1 MGRDSKERK
10 GLRERH
16 DLRKRHDLREEIRLS
31 KRKGTWAM
39 ILLSAAV
46 LMLGLSA
53 CSPDAGRAVG
63 TDAEGTDRP
72 GHGSDGNGKKGLG
85 GSDEEGID
93 EKGKE
98 VSGSYNTEWSYDL
111 SGESA
116 DLDRESADPDGEAPR
131 QLKEE
136 ELRYF
141 EQYLNQADNYGFL
154 LSEYKTPEYLD
165 LNEVF
170 YSGASLEQSA
180 MTGEERDAFLNAVGQ
195 TEIMT
200 DMVRLD
206 KKQIDAF
213 LLDKT
218 GFTLGQ
224 MKTGLGWVYLPQ
236 YDRYYTQHGDTN
248 IRSFFCP
255 KGEAD
260 GNLYR
265 IWCLSDGYTQFSQEC
280 MVTLKK
286 ESSGYQFL
294 SNEIIWDYY
303 GYHKADASA
312 PTTEALHYNVSAYK
326 RQLKEGA
333 AGGYPAGGY
342 PVDYGLPVFDSDTRY
357 YTREEMRQISWT
369 PELAAVFR
377 NEIYARYGYIFKNDI
392 WNDFFSTYIW
402 YSGIYPA
409 DKFDAGVFNEY
420 EKANLKLAVEMEQ

>member
-10 GLRERH
+10 G
-16 DLRKRHDLREEIRLS
+16 LRKRHDLREEIRLS
-31 KRKGTWAM
+31 KRKGPWAM

-93 EKGKE
+93 EKVKE
-98 VSGSYNTEWSYDL
+98 VSESYNTEWSYDL

-116 DLDRESADPDGEAPR
+116 DPGGEAPR

-154 LSEYKTPEYLD
+154 LSEYKTPEYLN

-170 YSGASLEQSA
+170 YSGAGLEQSA

-218 GFTLGQ
+218 GLTLDQ

-333 AGGYPAGGY
+333 AGGYP
-342 PVDYGLPVFDSDTRY
+342 VDYGLPVFDSDTRY

-369 PELAAVFR
+369 PELTAVFR
-377 NEIYARYGYIFKNDI
+377 NEIYARHGYIFKNDI

-402 YSGIYPA
+402 YSGIYSA

-420 EKANLKLAVEMEQ
+420 EKENLKLAVEMEQ

>member
-10 GLRERH
+10 G
-16 DLRKRHDLREEIRLS
+16 LRKRHDLREEIRLS
-31 KRKGTWAM
+31 KRKGPWAM

-93 EKGKE
+93 EKVKE
-98 VSGSYNTEWSYDL
+98 VSESYNTEWSYDL

-116 DLDRESADPDGEAPR
+116 DPGGEAPR

-154 LSEYKTPEYLD
+154 LSEYKTPEYLN

-170 YSGASLEQSA
+170 YSGAGLEQSA

-218 GFTLGQ
+218 GLTLDQ

-236 YDRYYTQHGDTN
+236 YDRYYTQHGETN

-326 RQLKEGA
+326 RQLKEGG

-369 PELAAVFR
+369 PELTAVFR
-377 NEIYARYGYIFKNDI
+377 NEIYARHGYIFKNDI

-420 EKANLKLAVEMEQ
+420 EKENLKLAVEMEQ

>member
-10 GLRERH
+10 G
-16 DLRKRHDLREEIRLS
+16 LRKRHDLREEIRLS
-31 KRKGTWAM
+31 KRKGPWAM

-93 EKGKE
+93 EKVKE
-98 VSGSYNTEWSYDL
+98 VSESYNTEWSYDL

-116 DLDRESADPDGEAPR
+116 DPGGEAPR

-154 LSEYKTPEYLD
+154 LSEYKTPEYLN

-170 YSGASLEQSA
+170 YSGAGLEQSA

-195 TEIMT
+195 TDIMT

-218 GFTLGQ
+218 GLTLDQ

-369 PELAAVFR
+369 PELTAVFR
-377 NEIYARYGYIFKNDI
+377 NEIYARHGYIFKNDI

-402 YSGIYPA
+402 YSGIYSA

-420 EKANLKLAVEMEQ
+420 EKENLKLAVEMEQ

>member
-10 GLRERH
+10 G
-16 DLRKRHDLREEIRLS
+16 LRKRHDLREEIRLS
-31 KRKGTWAM
+31 KRNGPWAM

-93 EKGKE
+93 EKVKE

-116 DLDRESADPDGEAPR
+116 DPGGEAPR

-170 YSGASLEQSA
+170 YSGAGLEQYA

-218 GFTLGQ
+218 GLTLDQ

-369 PELAAVFR
+369 PELTAVFR
-377 NEIYARYGYIFKNDI
+377 NEIYARHGYIFKNDI

-402 YSGIYPA
+402 YSGIYSA

-420 EKANLKLAVEMEQ
+420 EKENLKLAVEMEQ

>member
-10 GLRERH
+10 G
-16 DLRKRHDLREEIRLS
+16 LRKRHDLREEIRLS
-31 KRKGTWAM
+31 KRKGPWAM

-93 EKGKE
+93 EKVKE
-98 VSGSYNTEWSYDL
+98 VSESYNTEWSYDL

-116 DLDRESADPDGEAPR
+116 DPGGEAPR

-170 YSGASLEQSA
+170 YSGAGLEQSA

-218 GFTLGQ
+218 GLTLDQ

-369 PELAAVFR
+369 PELTAVFR
-377 NEIYARYGYIFKNDI
+377 NEIYARHGYIFKNDI

-420 EKANLKLAVEMEQ
+420 EKANLKLAVELEQ

>member
-10 GLRERH
+10 G
-16 DLRKRHDLREEIRLS
+16 LRKRHDLREEIRLS
-31 KRKGTWAM
+31 KRKGPWAM

-93 EKGKE
+93 EKVKE

-116 DLDRESADPDGEAPR
+116 DPGGEAPR

-154 LSEYKTPEYLD
+154 LSEYKTPEYLN

-170 YSGASLEQSA
+170 YSGAGLEQSA

-218 GFTLGQ
+218 GLILDQ

-369 PELAAVFR
+369 PELTAVFR
-377 NEIYARYGYIFKNDI
+377 NEIYARHGYIFKNDI

-402 YSGIYPA
+402 YSGIYSA

-420 EKANLKLAVEMEQ
+420 EKENLKLAVEMEQ

>member
-10 GLRERH
+10 G
-16 DLRKRHDLREEIRLS
+16 LRKRHDLREEIRLS
-31 KRKGTWAM
+31 KRKGPWAM

-93 EKGKE
+93 EKVKE
-98 VSGSYNTEWSYDL
+98 VSESYNTEWSYDL

-116 DLDRESADPDGEAPR
+116 DPGGEAPR

-154 LSEYKTPEYLD
+154 LSEYKTPEYLN

-170 YSGASLEQSA
+170 YSGAGLEQSA

-218 GFTLGQ
+218 GLTLDQ

-369 PELAAVFR
+369 PELTAVFR
-377 NEIYARYGYIFKNDI
+377 NEIYARHGYIFKNDI

-402 YSGIYPA
+402 YSGIYSA

>member
-10 GLRERH
+10 G
-16 DLRKRHDLREEIRLS
+16 LRKRHDLREEIRLS
-31 KRKGTWAM
+31 KRKGPWAM
-39 ILLSAAV
+39 ILLSAVV

-93 EKGKE
+93 EKVKE

-116 DLDRESADPDGEAPR
+116 DPGGEAPR

-170 YSGASLEQSA
+170 YSGAGLEQSA

-218 GFTLGQ
+218 GLTLDQ

-369 PELAAVFR
+369 PELTAVFR
-377 NEIYARYGYIFKNDI
+377 NEIYARHGYIFKNDI

-402 YSGIYPA
+402 YSGIYSA

-420 EKANLKLAVEMEQ
+420 EKENLKLAVEMEQ

>member
-10 GLRERH
+10 G
-16 DLRKRHDLREEIRLS
+16 LRKRHDLREEIRLS
-31 KRKGTWAM
+31 KRKGPWAM

-93 EKGKE
+93 EKVKE

-116 DLDRESADPDGEAPR
+116 DPGGEAPR

-170 YSGASLEQSA
+170 YSGAGLEQSA

-218 GFTLGQ
+218 GLTLDQ
-224 MKTGLGWVYLPQ
+224 MKAGLGWVYLPQ

-369 PELAAVFR
+369 PELTAVFR
-377 NEIYARYGYIFKNDI
+377 NEIYARHGYIFKNDI

-420 EKANLKLAVEMEQ
+420 EKENLKLAVEMEQ

>member
-10 GLRERH
+10 G
-16 DLRKRHDLREEIRLS
+16 LRKRHDLREEIRLS
-31 KRKGTWAM
+31 KRKGPWAM

-93 EKGKE
+93 EKVKE

-116 DLDRESADPDGEAPR
+116 DPGGEAPR

-170 YSGASLEQSA
+170 YSGAGLEQSA

-218 GFTLGQ
+218 GLTLDQ

-342 PVDYGLPVFDSDTRY
+342 PVDYGLPVFDSDSRY

-369 PELAAVFR
+369 PELTAVFR
-377 NEIYARYGYIFKNDI
+377 NEIYARHGYIFKNDI

-420 EKANLKLAVEMEQ
+420 EKENLKLAVEMEQ

>member
-10 GLRERH
+10 G
-16 DLRKRHDLREEIRLS
+16 LRKRHDLREEIRLS
-31 KRKGTWAM
+31 KRKGPWAM

-72 GHGSDGNGKKGLG
+72 GHGSDGTGKKGLG

-93 EKGKE
+93 EKVKE

-116 DLDRESADPDGEAPR
+116 DPGGEAPR

-170 YSGASLEQSA
+170 YSGAGLEQYA

-218 GFTLGQ
+218 GLTLDQ

-369 PELAAVFR
+369 PELTAVFR
-377 NEIYARYGYIFKNDI
+377 NEIYARHGYIFKNDI

-402 YSGIYPA
+402 YSGIYSA

-420 EKANLKLAVEMEQ
+420 EKENLKLAVEMEQ

>member
-1 MGRDSKERK
+1 MMGRDSKERK
-10 GLRERH
+10 G
-16 DLRKRHDLREEIRLS
+16 LRKRHDLREEIRLS
-31 KRKGTWAM
+31 KRKGPWAM

-93 EKGKE
+93 EKVKE
-98 VSGSYNTEWSYDL
+98 VSESYNTEWSYDL

-116 DLDRESADPDGEAPR
+116 DPGGEAPR

-170 YSGASLEQSA
+170 YSGAGLEQSA

-218 GFTLGQ
+218 GLTLDQ

-369 PELAAVFR
+369 PELTAVFR
-377 NEIYARYGYIFKNDI
+377 NEIYARHGYIFKNDI

-402 YSGIYPA
+402 YSGIYSA

-420 EKANLKLAVEMEQ
+420 EKENLKLAVEMEQ

>member
-10 GLRERH
+10 G
-16 DLRKRHDLREEIRLS
+16 LRKRHDLREEIRLS
-31 KRKGTWAM
+31 KRKGPWAM

-93 EKGKE
+93 EKVKE

-116 DLDRESADPDGEAPR
+116 DPGGEAPR

-170 YSGASLEQSA
+170 YSGAGLEQSA

-218 GFTLGQ
+218 GLTLDQ

-312 PTTEALHYNVSAYK
+312 PTTEALHYNVSVYK

-369 PELAAVFR
+369 PELTAVFR
-377 NEIYARYGYIFKNDI
+377 NEIYARHGYIFKNDI

-420 EKANLKLAVEMEQ
+420 EKENLKLAVEMEQ

>member
-1 MGRDSKERK
+1 
-10 GLRERH
+10 
-16 DLRKRHDLREEIRLS
+16 
-31 KRKGTWAM
+31 M

-93 EKGKE
+93 EKVKE

-116 DLDRESADPDGEAPR
+116 DPGGEAPR

-170 YSGASLEQSA
+170 YSGAGLEQSA

-218 GFTLGQ
+218 GLTLDQ

-236 YDRYYTQHGDTN
+236 YDRYYT
-248 IRSFFCP
+248 
-255 KGEAD
+255 
-260 GNLYR
+260 
-265 IWCLSDGYTQFSQEC
+265 
-280 MVTLKK
+280 
-286 ESSGYQFL
+286 
-294 SNEIIWDYY
+294 
-303 GYHKADASA
+303 
-312 PTTEALHYNVSAYK
+312 
-326 RQLKEGA
+326 
-333 AGGYPAGGY
+333 
-342 PVDYGLPVFDSDTRY
+342 
-357 YTREEMRQISWT
+357 
-369 PELAAVFR
+369 
-377 NEIYARYGYIFKNDI
+377 
-392 WNDFFSTYIW
+392 
-402 YSGIYPA
+402 
-409 DKFDAGVFNEY
+409 
-420 EKANLKLAVEMEQ
+420 

>member
-10 GLRERH
+10 G
-16 DLRKRHDLREEIRLS
+16 LRKRHDLREEIRLS
-31 KRKGTWAM
+31 KRKGPWAM

-93 EKGKE
+93 EKVKE

-116 DLDRESADPDGEAPR
+116 DPGGEAPR

-170 YSGASLEQSA
+170 YSGAGLEQSA

-218 GFTLGQ
+218 GLTLDQ

-312 PTTEALHYNVSAYK
+312 PTTEALHYNVSVYK

-369 PELAAVFR
+369 PELTAVFR
-377 NEIYARYGYIFKNDI
+377 NEIYARHGYIFKNDI

-402 YSGIYPA
+402 YSGIYSA

-420 EKANLKLAVEMEQ
+420 EMENLKLAVEMEQ

>member
-10 GLRERH
+10 G
-16 DLRKRHDLREEIRLS
+16 LRKRHDLREEIRLS
-31 KRKGTWAM
+31 KRKGPWAM

-93 EKGKE
+93 EKVKE
-98 VSGSYNTEWSYDL
+98 VSESYNTEWSYDL

-116 DLDRESADPDGEAPR
+116 DPGGEAPR

-154 LSEYKTPEYLD
+154 LSEYKTPEYLN

-170 YSGASLEQSA
+170 YSGAGLEQSA

-218 GFTLGQ
+218 GLTLDQ

-265 IWCLSDGYTQFSQEC
+265 VWCLSDGYTQFSQEC

-326 RQLKEGA
+326 RQLKEGG

-369 PELAAVFR
+369 PELTAVFR
-377 NEIYARYGYIFKNDI
+377 NEIYARHGYIFKNDI

-420 EKANLKLAVEMEQ
+420 EKENLKLAVEMEQ

>member
-10 GLRERH
+10 G
-16 DLRKRHDLREEIRLS
+16 LRKRHDLREEIRLS
-31 KRKGTWAM
+31 KRKGPWAM

-93 EKGKE
+93 EKVKE
-98 VSGSYNTEWSYDL
+98 VSESYNTEWSYDL

-116 DLDRESADPDGEAPR
+116 DPGGEAPR

-154 LSEYKTPEYLD
+154 LSEYKTPEYLN

-170 YSGASLEQSA
+170 YSGAGLEQSA
-180 MTGEERDAFLNAVGQ
+180 MTAEERDAFLNAVGQ

-218 GFTLGQ
+218 GLTLDQ

-369 PELAAVFR
+369 PELTAVFR
-377 NEIYARYGYIFKNDI
+377 NEIYARHGYIFKNDI

-402 YSGIYPA
+402 YSGIYSA

-420 EKANLKLAVEMEQ
+420 EKENLKLAVEMEQ

>member
-10 GLRERH
+10 G
-16 DLRKRHDLREEIRLS
+16 LRKRHDLREEIRLS
-31 KRKGTWAM
+31 KRKGPWAM

-93 EKGKE
+93 EKVKE

-116 DLDRESADPDGEAPR
+116 DPGGEAPR

-170 YSGASLEQSA
+170 YSGAGLEQSA

-218 GFTLGQ
+218 GLTLDQ

-312 PTTEALHYNVSAYK
+312 PTTEALHYNVSVYK

-342 PVDYGLPVFDSDTRY
+342 PVDYGLPVFDSDARY

-369 PELAAVFR
+369 PELTAVFR
-377 NEIYARYGYIFKNDI
+377 NEIYARHGYIFKNDI

-402 YSGIYPA
+402 YSGIYSA

-420 EKANLKLAVEMEQ
+420 EKENLKLAVEMDQ

>member
-1 MGRDSKERK
+1 M
-10 GLRERH
+10 
-16 DLRKRHDLREEIRLS
+16 
-31 KRKGTWAM
+31 
-39 ILLSAAV
+39 
-46 LMLGLSA
+46 
-53 CSPDAGRAVG
+53 
-63 TDAEGTDRP
+63 
-72 GHGSDGNGKKGLG
+72 G

-93 EKGKE
+93 EKVKE

-111 SGESA
+111 SE
-116 DLDRESADPDGEAPR
+116 ESADPGGEAPR

-170 YSGASLEQSA
+170 YSGAGLEQSA

-218 GFTLGQ
+218 GLTLDQ

-312 PTTEALHYNVSAYK
+312 PTTEALHYNVSVYK

-369 PELAAVFR
+369 PELTAVFR
-377 NEIYARYGYIFKNDI
+377 NEIYARHGYIFKNDI

-402 YSGIYPA
+402 YSGIYSA

-420 EKANLKLAVEMEQ
+420 EKENLKLAVEMEQ

>member
-10 GLRERH
+10 G
-16 DLRKRHDLREEIRLS
+16 LRKRHDLREEIRLS
-31 KRKGTWAM
+31 KRKGPWAM

-93 EKGKE
+93 EKVKE

-116 DLDRESADPDGEAPR
+116 DPGGEAPR

-170 YSGASLEQSA
+170 YSGAGLEQSA

-218 GFTLGQ
+218 GLTLDQ

-369 PELAAVFR
+369 PELTAVFR
-377 NEIYARYGYIFKNDI
+377 NEIYARHGYIFKNDI

-402 YSGIYPA
+402 YSGIYSA

-420 EKANLKLAVEMEQ
+420 EKENLKLAVEMEQ

>member
-10 GLRERH
+10 G
-16 DLRKRHDLREEIRLS
+16 LRKRHDLREEIRLS
-31 KRKGTWAM
+31 KRKGPWAM

-93 EKGKE
+93 EKVKE
-98 VSGSYNTEWSYDL
+98 VSESYNTEWSYDL

-116 DLDRESADPDGEAPR
+116 DPGGEAPR

-154 LSEYKTPEYLD
+154 LSEYKTPEYLN

-170 YSGASLEQSA
+170 YSGAGLEQYA

-218 GFTLGQ
+218 GLTLDQ

-369 PELAAVFR
+369 PELTAVFR
-377 NEIYARYGYIFKNDI
+377 NEIYARHGYIFKNDI

-402 YSGIYPA
+402 YSGIYSA

-420 EKANLKLAVEMEQ
+420 EKENLKLAVEMEQ

>member
-10 GLRERH
+10 G
-16 DLRKRHDLREEIRLS
+16 LRKRHDLREEIRLS
-31 KRKGTWAM
+31 KRKGPWAM

-53 CSPDAGRAVG
+53 CSPDAGRTVG

-93 EKGKE
+93 EKVKE
-98 VSGSYNTEWSYDL
+98 VSESYNTEWSYDL

-116 DLDRESADPDGEAPR
+116 DPGGEAPR

-170 YSGASLEQSA
+170 YSGAGLEQSA

-218 GFTLGQ
+218 GLTLDQ

-369 PELAAVFR
+369 PELTAVFR
-377 NEIYARYGYIFKNDI
+377 NEIYARHGYIFKNDI

-402 YSGIYPA
+402 YSGIYSA

-420 EKANLKLAVEMEQ
+420 EKENLKLAVEMEQ

>member
-10 GLRERH
+10 G
-16 DLRKRHDLREEIRLS
+16 LRKRHDLREEIRLS
-31 KRKGTWAM
+31 KRKGPWAM

-93 EKGKE
+93 EKVKE

-116 DLDRESADPDGEAPR
+116 DPGGEAPR

-170 YSGASLEQSA
+170 YSGAGLEQSA

-218 GFTLGQ
+218 GLTLDQ

-312 PTTEALHYNVSAYK
+312 PTTEALHYNVSVYK

-369 PELAAVFR
+369 PVLTAVFR
-377 NEIYARYGYIFKNDI
+377 NEIYARHGYIFKNDI

-420 EKANLKLAVEMEQ
+420 EKENLKLAVEMEQ

>member
-10 GLRERH
+10 G
-16 DLRKRHDLREEIRLS
+16 LRKRHDLREEIRLS
-31 KRKGTWAM
+31 KRKGPWAM

-93 EKGKE
+93 EKVKE
-98 VSGSYNTEWSYDL
+98 VSESYNTEWSYDL

-116 DLDRESADPDGEAPR
+116 DPGGEAPR

-170 YSGASLEQSA
+170 YSGAGLEQSA

-218 GFTLGQ
+218 GLTLDQ

-333 AGGYPAGGY
+333 AGGYPAVGY

-369 PELAAVFR
+369 PELTAVFR
-377 NEIYARYGYIFKNDI
+377 NEIYARHGYIFKNDI

-402 YSGIYPA
+402 YSGIYSA

-420 EKANLKLAVEMEQ
+420 EKENLKLAVEMEQ

>member
-1 MGRDSKERK
+1 MMGRDSKERK
-10 GLRERH
+10 G
-16 DLRKRHDLREEIRLS
+16 LRKRHDLREEIRLS
-31 KRKGTWAM
+31 KRKGPWAM

-93 EKGKE
+93 EKVKE

-116 DLDRESADPDGEAPR
+116 DPGGEAPR

-170 YSGASLEQSA
+170 YSGAGLEQYA

-218 GFTLGQ
+218 GLTLDQ

-369 PELAAVFR
+369 PELTAVFR
-377 NEIYARYGYIFKNDI
+377 NEIYARHGYIFKNDI

-402 YSGIYPA
+402 YSGIYSA

-420 EKANLKLAVEMEQ
+420 EKENLKLAVEMEQ

>member
-10 GLRERH
+10 G
-16 DLRKRHDLREEIRLS
+16 LRKRHDLREEIRLS
-31 KRKGTWAM
+31 KRKGPWAM

-63 TDAEGTDRP
+63 TAAEGTDRP

-93 EKGKE
+93 EKVKE

-116 DLDRESADPDGEAPR
+116 DPGGEAPR

-170 YSGASLEQSA
+170 YSGAGLEQSA

-218 GFTLGQ
+218 GLTLDQ

-369 PELAAVFR
+369 PELTAVFR
-377 NEIYARYGYIFKNDI
+377 NEIYARHGYIFKNDI

-420 EKANLKLAVEMEQ
+420 EKENLKLAVEMEQ

>member
-10 GLRERH
+10 G
-16 DLRKRHDLREEIRLS
+16 LRKRHDLREEIRLS
-31 KRKGTWAM
+31 KRKGPWAM

-93 EKGKE
+93 EKVKE

-116 DLDRESADPDGEAPR
+116 DPGGEAPR

-154 LSEYKTPEYLD
+154 LSEYKTPEYLN

-170 YSGASLEQSA
+170 YSGAGLEQSA

-195 TEIMT
+195 TDIMT

-218 GFTLGQ
+218 GLTLDQ

-369 PELAAVFR
+369 PELTAVFR
-377 NEIYARYGYIFKNDI
+377 NEIYARHGYIFKNDI

-402 YSGIYPA
+402 YSGIYSA

-420 EKANLKLAVEMEQ
+420 EKENLKLAVEMEQ

>member
-10 GLRERH
+10 G
-16 DLRKRHDLREEIRLS
+16 LRKRHDLREEIRLS
-31 KRKGTWAM
+31 KRKGPWAM

-93 EKGKE
+93 EKVKE

-116 DLDRESADPDGEAPR
+116 DPGGEAPR

-170 YSGASLEQSA
+170 YSGAGLEQYA

-218 GFTLGQ
+218 GLTLDQ

-369 PELAAVFR
+369 PELTAVFR
-377 NEIYARYGYIFKNDI
+377 NEIYARHGYIFKNDI

-402 YSGIYPA
+402 YSGIYSA

-420 EKANLKLAVEMEQ
+420 EKENLKLAVEMEQ

>member
-10 GLRERH
+10 G
-16 DLRKRHDLREEIRLS
+16 LRKRHDLREEIRLS
-31 KRKGTWAM
+31 KRKGPWAM

-93 EKGKE
+93 EKVKE
-98 VSGSYNTEWSYDL
+98 VSESYNTEWSYDL

-116 DLDRESADPDGEAPR
+116 DPGGEAPR

-154 LSEYKTPEYLD
+154 LSEYKTPEYLN

-170 YSGASLEQSA
+170 YSGAGLEQSA

-213 LLDKT
+213 LLDKP
-218 GFTLGQ
+218 GLTLDQ

-369 PELAAVFR
+369 PELTAVFR
-377 NEIYARYGYIFKNDI
+377 NEIYARHGYIFKNDI

-402 YSGIYPA
+402 YSGIYSA

-420 EKANLKLAVEMEQ
+420 EKENLKLAVEMEQ

>member
-1 MGRDSKERK
+1 
-10 GLRERH
+10 
-16 DLRKRHDLREEIRLS
+16 
-31 KRKGTWAM
+31 
-39 ILLSAAV
+39 
-46 LMLGLSA
+46 
-53 CSPDAGRAVG
+53 
-63 TDAEGTDRP
+63 
-72 GHGSDGNGKKGLG
+72 
-85 GSDEEGID
+85 
-93 EKGKE
+93 
-98 VSGSYNTEWSYDL
+98 
-111 SGESA
+111 
-116 DLDRESADPDGEAPR
+116 
-131 QLKEE
+131 
-136 ELRYF
+136 
-141 EQYLNQADNYGFL
+141 
-154 LSEYKTPEYLD
+154 
-165 LNEVF
+165 
-170 YSGASLEQSA
+170 
-180 MTGEERDAFLNAVGQ
+180 
-195 TEIMT
+195 MT

-218 GFTLGQ
+218 GLTLDQ

-260 GNLYR
+260 GKLYR

-369 PELAAVFR
+369 PELTAVFR
-377 NEIYARYGYIFKNDI
+377 NEIYARHGYIFKNDI

-402 YSGIYPA
+402 YSGIYSA

-420 EKANLKLAVEMEQ
+420 EKENLKLAVEMEQ

>member
-10 GLRERH
+10 G
-16 DLRKRHDLREEIRLS
+16 LRKRHDLREEIRLS
-31 KRKGTWAM
+31 KRKGPWAM

-93 EKGKE
+93 EKVKE

-116 DLDRESADPDGEAPR
+116 DPGGEAPR

-170 YSGASLEQSA
+170 YSGAGLEQSG

-218 GFTLGQ
+218 GLTLDQ

-312 PTTEALHYNVSAYK
+312 PTTEALHYNVSVYK

-342 PVDYGLPVFDSDTRY
+342 PVDYGLPAFDSDARY

-369 PELAAVFR
+369 PELTAVFR
-377 NEIYARYGYIFKNDI
+377 NEIYARHGYIFKNDI

-402 YSGIYPA
+402 YSGIYSA

-420 EKANLKLAVEMEQ
+420 EKENLKLAVEMEQ

>member
-10 GLRERH
+10 G
-16 DLRKRHDLREEIRLS
+16 LRKRHDLREEIRLS
-31 KRKGTWAM
+31 KRKGPWAM

-93 EKGKE
+93 EKVKE

-116 DLDRESADPDGEAPR
+116 DPGGEAPR

-170 YSGASLEQSA
+170 YSGAGLEQSA

-218 GFTLGQ
+218 GLTLDQ

-357 YTREEMRQISWT
+357 YTREEMRQISWM
-369 PELAAVFR
+369 PELTAVFR
-377 NEIYARYGYIFKNDI
+377 NEIYARHGYIFKNDI

-420 EKANLKLAVEMEQ
+420 EKENLKLAVEMEQ

>member
-10 GLRERH
+10 G
-16 DLRKRHDLREEIRLS
+16 LRKRHDLREEIRLS
-31 KRKGTWAM
+31 KRKGPWDM

-93 EKGKE
+93 EKVKE

-116 DLDRESADPDGEAPR
+116 DPGGEAPR

-170 YSGASLEQSA
+170 YSGAGLEQSA

-218 GFTLGQ
+218 GLTLDQ

-312 PTTEALHYNVSAYK
+312 PTTEALHYNVSVYK

-369 PELAAVFR
+369 PELTAVFR
-377 NEIYARYGYIFKNDI
+377 NEIYARHGYIFKNDI

-402 YSGIYPA
+402 YSGIYSA

-420 EKANLKLAVEMEQ
+420 EKENLKLAVEMDQ

>member
-10 GLRERH
+10 G
-16 DLRKRHDLREEIRLS
+16 LRKRHDLREEIRLS
-31 KRKGTWAM
+31 KRKGPWAM

-85 GSDEEGID
+85 GSDEEGRD
-93 EKGKE
+93 EKVKE
-98 VSGSYNTEWSYDL
+98 VSESYNTEWSYDL

-116 DLDRESADPDGEAPR
+116 DPGGEAPR

-154 LSEYKTPEYLD
+154 LSEYKTPEYLN

-170 YSGASLEQSA
+170 YSGAGLEQSA

-218 GFTLGQ
+218 GLTLDQ

-369 PELAAVFR
+369 PELTAVFR
-377 NEIYARYGYIFKNDI
+377 NEIYARHGYIFKNDI

-402 YSGIYPA
+402 YSGIYSA

-420 EKANLKLAVEMEQ
+420 EKENLKLAVEMEQ

>member
-10 GLRERH
+10 G
-16 DLRKRHDLREEIRLS
+16 LRKRHDLREEIRLS
-31 KRKGTWAM
+31 KRKGPWAM

-93 EKGKE
+93 EKVKE

-116 DLDRESADPDGEAPR
+116 DPGGEAPR

-170 YSGASLEQSA
+170 YSGAGLEQSA

-218 GFTLGQ
+218 GLTLDQ

-312 PTTEALHYNVSAYK
+312 PTTEALHYNVSVYK

-369 PELAAVFR
+369 PELTAVFR
-377 NEIYARYGYIFKNDI
+377 NEIYARHGYIFKNDI

-402 YSGIYPA
+402 YSGIYSA
-409 DKFDAGVFNEY
+409 DKFDAGVFNE
-420 EKANLKLAVEMEQ
+420 

>member
-10 GLRERH
+10 G
-16 DLRKRHDLREEIRLS
+16 LRKRHDLREEIRLS
-31 KRKGTWAM
+31 KRKGPWAM

-93 EKGKE
+93 EKVKE
-98 VSGSYNTEWSYDL
+98 VSESYNTEWSYDL

-116 DLDRESADPDGEAPR
+116 DPGGEAPR

-154 LSEYKTPEYLD
+154 LSEYKTPEYLN

-170 YSGASLEQSA
+170 YSGAGLEQSA

-206 KKQIDAF
+206 TKQIDAF

-218 GFTLGQ
+218 GLTLDQ

-369 PELAAVFR
+369 PELTAVFR
-377 NEIYARYGYIFKNDI
+377 NEIYARHGYIFKNDI

-402 YSGIYPA
+402 YSGIYSA

-420 EKANLKLAVEMEQ
+420 EKENLKLAVEMEQ

>member
-10 GLRERH
+10 G
-16 DLRKRHDLREEIRLS
+16 LRKRHDLREEIRLS
-31 KRKGTWAM
+31 KRKGPWAM

-93 EKGKE
+93 EKVKE
-98 VSGSYNTEWSYDL
+98 VSESYNTEWSYDL

-116 DLDRESADPDGEAPR
+116 DPGGEAPR

-170 YSGASLEQSA
+170 YSGAGLEQSA

-218 GFTLGQ
+218 GLTLDQ

>member
-10 GLRERH
+10 G
-16 DLRKRHDLREEIRLS
+16 LRKRHDLREEIRLS
-31 KRKGTWAM
+31 KRKGPWAM

-93 EKGKE
+93 EKVKE

-116 DLDRESADPDGEAPR
+116 DPGGEAPR

-170 YSGASLEQSA
+170 YSGAGLEQSA

-218 GFTLGQ
+218 GLTLDQ

-357 YTREEMRQISWT
+357 YTREEMRRISWT
-369 PELAAVFR
+369 PELTAVFR
-377 NEIYARYGYIFKNDI
+377 NEIYARHGYIFKNDI

-420 EKANLKLAVEMEQ
+420 EKENLKLAVEMEQ

>member
-10 GLRERH
+10 G
-16 DLRKRHDLREEIRLS
+16 LRKRHDLREEIRLS
-31 KRKGTWAM
+31 KRKGPWAM

-93 EKGKE
+93 EKVKE
-98 VSGSYNTEWSYDL
+98 VSESYNTEWSYDL

-116 DLDRESADPDGEAPR
+116 DPGGEAPR

-154 LSEYKTPEYLD
+154 LSEYKTPEYLN

-170 YSGASLEQSA
+170 YSGAGLEQSA

-218 GFTLGQ
+218 GLTLDQ

-326 RQLKEGA
+326 RQLKEGG

-369 PELAAVFR
+369 PELTAVFR
-377 NEIYARYGYIFKNDI
+377 NEIYARHGYIFKNDI

-420 EKANLKLAVEMEQ
+420 EKENLKLAVEMEQ

>member
-10 GLRERH
+10 G
-16 DLRKRHDLREEIRLS
+16 LRKRHDLREEIRLS
-31 KRKGTWAM
+31 KRKGPWAM

-93 EKGKE
+93 EKVKE
-98 VSGSYNTEWSYDL
+98 VSESYNTEWSYDL

-116 DLDRESADPDGEAPR
+116 DPGGEAPR

-170 YSGASLEQSA
+170 YSGAGLEQSA

-218 GFTLGQ
+218 GLTLDQ

-369 PELAAVFR
+369 PELTAVFR
-377 NEIYARYGYIFKNDI
+377 NEIYARHGYIFKNDI

-402 YSGIYPA
+402 YSGIYSA

-420 EKANLKLAVEMEQ
+420 EKENLKLAVEMEQ